1 MHLPHS
7 LVGTDGTYIN
17 MLAHKQHWE
26 GPCADFDPQGA
37 WRRNVICSFVCQDH
51 RGRAVTC
58 LSLYSYLF
66 FSLLPSFSLSL
77 FPYCL
82 QWVQFSLMSRW
93 SFSSISQCFWLPP
106 LACGAFSQSQSCRPG
121 LEEWRR
127 RRRRSRPVR
136 VVVLATSA
144 PCSQNHAECRLK
156 ELFLC

>member
-1 MHLPHS
+1 MPS
-7 LVGTDGTYIN
+7 TN
-17 MLAHKQHWE
+17 SSE
-26 GPCADFDPQGA
+26 RDPVLILTLKGA

-66 FSLLPSFSLSL
+66 FSPLPSFSLSL

-127 RRRRSRPVR
+127 RRRSSRPVR
-136 VVVLATSA
+136 VAVLATSA